1 MKRMILSLALLV
13 ALAVAGEPKTESLV
27 ALGDDI
33 YLQTPV
39 LIKEQFGNPFEVEMM
54 QGTSEGDGIDRMMWY
69 YKTPNASE
77 VVGLLFE
84 FVPDMQS
91 VREDLRS
98 AVRAGKYHLIAVIYR
113 PHYFHF
119 APAKV
124 AHK

>member
-1 MKRMILSLALLV
+1 MKQIILSLTLFVGMA
-13 ALAVAGEPKTESLV
+13 AGGEPKTKSLV
-27 ALGDDI
+27 ALGNDI
-33 YLQTPV
+33 YLKTPV
-39 LIKEQFGNPFEVEMM
+39 LIKEQFGNPFEVEMI
-54 QGTSEGDGIDRMMWY
+54 QGTSQEDGIDRMMWY

-84 FVPDMQS
+84 FVPDMRS

-119 APAKV
+119 APAQV
-124 AHK
+124 AQK